1 MTFRFRINFT
11 IADIVPQ
18 ITLISHV
25 KFKYFLLMHKNLKQ
39 VRNNSVYFAKDSK
52 IHSSKWEVTAP
63 EKL

>member
-1 MTFRFRINFT
+1 MTFRFRINFN
-11 IADIVPQ
+11 IDDIVPQ

-52 IHSSKWEVTAP
+52 IHSSK
-63 EKL
+63 